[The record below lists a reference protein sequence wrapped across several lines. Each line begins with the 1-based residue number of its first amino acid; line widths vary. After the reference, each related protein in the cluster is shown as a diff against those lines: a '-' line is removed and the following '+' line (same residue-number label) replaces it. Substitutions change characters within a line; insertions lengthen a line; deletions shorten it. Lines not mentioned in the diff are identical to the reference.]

1 MKTEGVVASEA
12 IKDMD
17 KIIPLFI
24 DRAMPEWFSAVFM
37 LCILSASMST
47 LSVQFHTMGAAFGAD
62 AFPNLGRRKNTNSTM
77 GVRIGVL
84 CSILL
89 SYIICYTLSAGIIA
103 RGTALFMG
111 VCAVTFLPAYFCSLY
126 WKKATKQGALASLWT
141 GALASMF
148 AMLFLHKAEAS
159 AVGLCKT
166 LTGKDVLIDVYPW
179 FAIDPILFALP
190 LSVIA
195 IVVVSLMTQE
205 KTNKI

>member
-47 LSVQFHTMGAAFGAD
+47 LSAQFHTMGAAFGAD

-84 CSILL
+84 CSIELYYLL
-89 SYIICYTLSAGIIA
+89 YVECRYYSQRDSLIYGCL
-103 RGTALFMG
+103 
-111 VCAVTFLPAYFCSLY
+111 CSDIPPR
-126 WKKATKQGALASLWT
+126 
-141 GALASMF
+141 
-148 AMLFLHKAEAS
+148 LFLFIVLEK
-159 AVGLCKT
+159 GDKT
-166 LTGKDVLIDVYPW
+166 RCFSQSLDGSIGKYVCH
-179 FAIDPILFALP
+179 
-190 LSVIA
+190 
-195 IVVVSLMTQE
+195 VVSP
-205 KTNKI
+205 